1 MRSWPSLRTFC
12 LQEANCSCMS
22 ASAVTQ
28 HTPRLR
34 LGDAGKT
41 NLAYPRGSPPTT
53 LQSSTPH
60 LYVSLKGTATVLHHG
75 DGCGQAVSTRLQCS
89 PVIKNTQKATRRQ
102 LQHVISANGKQV
114 VTWDPFTRK
123 PREDSFNMC
132 SVQTASRRSHGILL
146 LESHE
151 RTASTCDQCKRQTG
165 DRKSTRLNSSHLPR
179 SRMPSSA

>member
-165 DRKSTRLNSSHLPR
+165 GHMGSFY
-179 SRMPSSA
+179 